1 MVGEQ
6 EKEVEITCVHVCK
19 RGFGTTCKESVKY
32 IKVDILFKTKSTE
45 IPNQKKRK
53 ENGPL

>member
-1 MVGEQ
+1 MGEQ